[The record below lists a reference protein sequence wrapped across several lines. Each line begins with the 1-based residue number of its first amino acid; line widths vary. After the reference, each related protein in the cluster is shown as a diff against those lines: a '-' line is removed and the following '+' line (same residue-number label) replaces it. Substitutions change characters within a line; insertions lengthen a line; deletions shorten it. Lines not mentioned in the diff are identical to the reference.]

1 MNQKEKTHSFAPL
14 SDEEL
19 RNLSETM
26 NICFNNFTD
35 RLKEKYSELTE
46 ADINLCNLIRLG
58 IPQTNILYLMN
69 TNKTALKKR
78 KTRMKREKMHLDESI
93 SFDDFLLAF

>member
-26 NICFNNFTD
+26 NICFNYFTD
-35 RLKEKYSELTE
+35 RLKEKYPELTE

>member
-26 NICFNNFTD
+26 NICFNYSTD
-35 RLKEKYSELTE
+35 RLKEKYPELTE

>member
-35 RLKEKYSELTE
+35 RLKEKYPELTE